1 MLESMAVIQLS
12 GYWGCPS
19 TTWRTNFR
27 TWLAQWRSLY
37 GQNWTLKEWEEL
49 LEQFGCLPSNKYH
62 YVSTSVCLL
71 IKNMLF
77 TFGYIPI
84 VIVCHLWLQIN
95 DKVNALACHPHLS
108 LRLNKVLKGNL
119 ILIHK
124 VVERMFNP
132 LSYNSYRSARSPLL
146 PFT

>member
-1 MLESMAVIQLS
+1 MDKIGHLRNGRS
-12 GYWGCPS
+12 YWNNLVAYFQRN
-19 TTWRTNFR
+19 TI
-27 TWLAQWRSLY
+27 
-37 GQNWTLKEWEEL
+37 
-49 LEQFGCLPSNKYH
+49 
-62 YVSTSVCLL
+62 VSTSVCLL

-119 ILIHK
+119 ILIYTK
-124 VVERMFNP
+124 LWREC
-132 LSYNSYRSARSPLL
+132 LSYFHTIHIGQPGPLCCL
-146 PFT
+146 SRKSLYVPTYCFSLKADLLWLYPRVSLYLS